1 VTSIREQFRA
11 SPAGLS
17 SVVIRMQAPADAAQA
32 VSVKSIAALVFVTL
46 VAGATAAGD
55 GAPSWVQH
63 GQLTPQ
69 ARQLVGVMRRVE
81 DFGLAA
87 EDFSGS
93 LAEIDSLAGEPANS
107 ALLDERVGDATLRLV
122 NQLHHGRVDPRAAAY
137 ELSRRRAPL
146 DAGAA
151 LQLLAH
157 SGNALELLATF
168 EPRSRQYRALKQA
181 LARYRGVRTDLASL
195 PPPAASAIRAGD
207 SYDGAAKLR
216 WLLAEFGDAPAP
228 RDDAGAETSYDAE
241 LAAAVA
247 CFQSR
252 HGLIADGV
260 LGPRT
265 FAALSVPI
273 TQRIRQIELTLERW
287 RWLPDIDP
295 PAVIV
300 NVPQYVLYAL
310 PDPRD
315 ASAGALPF
323 KTPVIVGQTAKQT
336 PIFDS
341 SIEAVIFRPY
351 WNVPRSIV
359 DEELLPLIAADPGY
373 LARHDMEIVRGDGD
387 DAAVLPPGAASV
399 AALRAGG
406 ARLRQRPGRANA
418 LGLIKFDLPNA
429 HSVYLHSTPE
439 AQLFARERR
448 TLSHG
453 CIRVSDASA
462 LAAYLLKDTPGDWSA
477 DAVEAA
483 TCGEATFTVRLA
495 TPVPV
500 FVLYGTVV
508 VDTDGAILFFE
519 DVYGHDR
526 TLDTLLRAG
535 RSAERTAGSG

>member
-1 VTSIREQFRA
+1 
-11 SPAGLS
+11 
-17 SVVIRMQAPADAAQA
+17 M
-32 VSVKSIAALVFVTL
+32 AALVFVTL

-55 GAPSWVQH
+55 GAPLWVQH

-69 ARQLVGVMRRVE
+69 ARQLVDVMRRVE

-87 EDFSGS
+87 EDFTGA
-93 LAEIDSLAGEPANS
+93 LAEIDSLAGKPAHTDRLD
-107 ALLDERVGDATLRLV
+107 ALVGDATLRLV
-122 NQLHHGRVDPRAAAY
+122 NQLHHGRVEPRAAAH
-137 ELSRRRAPL
+137 ELKRRRAPL

-157 SGNALELLATF
+157 SGNVRELLATL

-181 LARYRGVRTDLASL
+181 LVRYRAVRTDLASL
-195 PPPAASAIRAGD
+195 PPATSAIEAGD
-207 SYDGAAKLR
+207 SYAGAAKLR

-228 RDDAGAETSYDAE
+228 RDDASSETSYDAD

-247 CFQSR
+247 RFQNR
-252 HGLIADGV
+252 HGLIADGI

-265 FAALSVPI
+265 FAALTVPI
-273 TQRIRQIELTLERW
+273 AQRVRQIELTLERW

-300 NVPQYVLYAL
+300 NVPQYMLYAL
-310 PDPRD
+310 PDPRN
-315 ASAGALPF
+315 ASAGTVPF

-341 SIEAVIFRPY
+341 SIEAVVFRPY

-359 DEELLPLIAADPGY
+359 DEELLPLIAHDPGY

-387 DAAVLPPGAASV
+387 DAVVLAPGAASV
-399 AALRAGG
+399 AALHSGG
-406 ARLRQRPGRANA
+406 ARLRQRPGRTNA

-439 AQLFARERR
+439 AQLFSRERR

-453 CIRVSDASA
+453 CIRVSDAA
-462 LAAYLLKDTPGDWSA
+462 TLAAYLLMNTPGDWSA

-508 VDTDGAILFFE
+508 MDTDGAILFFE

-526 TLDTLLRAG
+526 TLDALLRAG